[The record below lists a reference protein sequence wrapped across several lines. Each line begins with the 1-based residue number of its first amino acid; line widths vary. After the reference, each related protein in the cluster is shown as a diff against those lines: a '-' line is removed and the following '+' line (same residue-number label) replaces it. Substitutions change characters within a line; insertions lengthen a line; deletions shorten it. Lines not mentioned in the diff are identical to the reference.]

1 MSLRTRIAAA
11 GAFAVAVTV
20 LLAAVI
26 IYLGVR
32 AELRGEVDTA
42 LGSVA
47 DARGGALRG
56 ARRRRPAGPRSTAT
70 CSAAARSPTAARPA
84 TSSS

>member
-1 MSLRTRIAAA
+1 M
-11 GAFAVAVTV
+11 

-42 LGSVA
+42 LGNVA
-47 DARGGALRG
+47 DAVEVRFEAPAPG
-56 ARRRRPAGPRSTAT
+56 PAGPRSTAT
-70 CSAAARSPTAARPA
+70 CSGAARSPTAARPA